1 MARRTARRKPKPN
14 SQPKRA
20 AKPAP
25 GGRVPARS
33 GTRPRARKA
42 ASRPKRRRVVLV
54 PGVRAPLN
62 PPKPPKTFHPSTVSP
77 LPNPPKPPRVVYPK
91 PPRVVYPPPPRGV
104 RPPLPPKIYHPTP
117 PRVWVAP
124 DLNVILRGPRG
135 DRGLIADRMHGRYL
149 ELADVALKSKK
160 KKR

>member
-1 MARRTARRKPKPN
+1 MARRTARRKPQAR
-14 SQPKRA
+14 SQPKRP
-20 AKPAP
+20 AKGARSR
-25 GGRVPARS
+25 RVPVASGRRS
-33 GTRPRARKA
+33 RKA
-42 ASRPKRRRVVLV
+42 DSGPKRRRVVLV
-54 PGVRAPLN
+54 PAVRAPLN

-77 LPNPPKPPRVVYPK
+77 LPSPPKPPRLT
-91 PPRVVYPPPPRGV
+91 YPPPPRRA
-104 RPPLPPKIYHPTP
+104 RPPLPPKIYRPSP

-149 ELADVALKSKK
+149 ELADVALKPKR